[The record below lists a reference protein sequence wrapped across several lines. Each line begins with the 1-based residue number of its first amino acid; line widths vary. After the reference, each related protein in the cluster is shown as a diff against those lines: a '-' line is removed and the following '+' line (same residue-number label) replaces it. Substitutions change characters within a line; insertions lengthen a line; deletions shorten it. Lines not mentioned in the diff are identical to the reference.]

1 MDSVTTDAELDQTT
15 DDPKVRYTG
24 YFVYR
29 RTKGVG
35 PGSASAADELT
46 ALTSDLA
53 AQDVVTR
60 GMYDLTGMRADA
72 DLLVWWHAP
81 TAEALQAAA
90 RALRS
95 TAVGGCLTPA
105 WSVVGLHRPA
115 EFNKSHVP
123 AFIEGERA
131 RDWVTVYPFVR
142 SHEWYL
148 LPGTERAA
156 LLREHGT
163 LGRDYPDVL
172 TNTVAGFAL
181 GDYEWLLAIESDR
194 LDRIVDMMRHLRV
207 SATRRHVRLET
218 PFFTGRRID
227 PAGVAEVLA

>member
-1 MDSVTTDAELDQTT
+1 MSDAPTSDQPAQG
-15 DDPKVRYTG
+15 DIVRYTG
-24 YFVYR
+24 YSVYR
-29 RTKGVG
+29 RTDRIDPDAVG
-35 PGSASAADELT
+35 TAEELDAFARDHAAR
-46 ALTSDLA
+46 
-53 AQDVVTR
+53 DVVVR
-60 GMYDLTGMRADA
+60 GFYDVSGMRADA
-72 DLLVWWHAP
+72 DLMVWWHAP
-81 TAEALQAAA
+81 AAADLQAAA
-90 RALRS
+90 RAFRA
-95 TAVGGCLTPA
+95 TAAGRALAPV
-105 WSVVGLHRPA
+105 WSVIGLHRQA
-115 EFNKSHVP
+115 EFNKAHVP
-123 AFIEGERA
+123 AFLSGQQPRG
-131 RDWVTVYPFVR
+131 WVTVYPFVR

-148 LPGTERAA
+148 LPETERRA
-156 LLREHGT
+156 LLAEHGS